1 MSSKNLSIKELLE
14 RYNLKI
20 RKSIYDWCKKGAKI
34 ELQKDENGRTY
45 ATPEQVALLDQLAEH
60 LKKPDSTLSNFVPVS
75 TVEVNTPVNTPI
87 NTTINNSI
95 YSDNTEINPQ
105 INTPIN
111 TQLLAELTSIGYSLV
126 SALRERDPLEH
137 YSSLERAMLSNW
149 LLTTSEV
156 KALIGV
162 KPKTKKGDN
171 TFRRGNWVFV
181 KSGKIGNQAAWAIE
195 KTISNK
201 EVFNS
206 DNSTAE

>member
-34 ELQKDENGRTY
+34 ELQKDENGRSY
-45 ATPEQVALLDQLAEH
+45 ATPEQVAILDQLAEH

-87 NTTINNSI
+87 NNSI
-95 YSDNTEINPQ
+95 YSDSSEINPQ

-111 TQLLAELTSIGYSLV
+111 TQLLAELTSIGYSLI

-137 YSSLERAMLSNW
+137 YSSLEQAMLSNW

-181 KSGKIGNQAAWAIE
+181 KSGKIGNQAAWQVT
-195 KTISNK
+195 KVSTNLNSSN
-201 EVFNS
+201 
-206 DNSTAE
+206 D